1 MYNRQCTDPSTC
13 RFDLICIALASTEST
28 NYWFHASVKNYHCW
42 PISEGSTRPIVGGR
56 ASPGFIDANC
66 TLLNGVVFA
75 EAPTAPLEPSVP
87 VSGWKFTGADGD
99 RADLNYCCGLMSP
112 RTEELVGGFFRSC
125 LSGIVWVNPTANH
138 SRYDSLIILP
148 PTRVCS
154 HYRLHVIIDAKKN
167 ARNTPL
173 W

>member
-1 MYNRQCTDPSTC
+1 MPVWFNLHRISQHREHKLLVSRFCQELSLLTYFGGIDASDRGWPCKSGFYWRELYTFERCCFRGGSDGASRTVGSGFRVKIYRSRRGPC
-13 RFDLICIALASTEST
+13 RFELLRRPNES
-28 NYWFHASVKNYHCW
+28 
-42 PISEGSTRPIVGGR
+42 EDGGTSR
-56 ASPGFIDANC
+56 R
-66 TLLNGVVFA
+66 L
-75 EAPTAPLEPSVP
+75 
-87 VSGWKFTGADGD
+87 
-99 RADLNYCCGLMSP
+99 
-112 RTEELVGGFFRSC
+112 FRSC

>member
-66 TLLNGVVFA
+66 TRCCFRGGSDGASRTVGSGFRVKIYRSRRGPCRFELLLRPN
-75 EAPTAPLEPSVP
+75 ESE
-87 VSGWKFTGADGD
+87 DGGTS
-99 RADLNYCCGLMSP
+99 RRL
-112 RTEELVGGFFRSC
+112 FRSC

>member
-28 NYWFHASVKNYHCW
+28 
-42 PISEGSTRPIVGGR
+42 TT
-56 ASPGFIDANC
+56 GF
-66 TLLNGVVFA
+66 TLLSRIIIADLFRRDRRVRSWVAVQVRVLLTRTVHGVVFA

-112 RTEELVGGFFRSC
+112 RTEERVGGFFRSC